1 MGGESG
7 WDVMKGFDGLP
18 KLPEW
23 ESIQQKLDEAKAKSL
38 EGMAAARKTSIEL
51 GAVAAV
57 NASSLKTRLAADASK
72 TFQRVASTVDGG
84 GGGGEGGGGG
94 DVEAGLD
101 DVALEDDAPPAPPDA
116 GLAGWWRS
124 ATARGEPPADD
135 AEARESLLDGVA
147 RQAGGFAA
155 RVADGA
161 RSVGDG
167 VKDNFKSA
175 AHDPKECGLD
185 RAQRF
190 KWYVALLMVAAAFFS
205 TALNFLPLV
214 VIKPAKFA
222 TAFCIGTVASIAAK
236 FMLNGPL
243 TQLRKMV
250 ALRKLPYTLA
260 LFASTA
266 LTLYACFGLGN
277 FVAIVLSSGMQIA
290 ALLYYLFGDT
300 PGGIA
305 GIKLLGR
312 LVLKTAKLIVSPCLS
327 AFRGDP

>member
-57 NASSLKTRLAADASK
+57 NASSLKTRLAPTSK
-72 TFQRVASTVDGG
+72 TLQRG
-84 GGGGEGGGGG
+84 
-94 DVEAGLD
+94 
-101 DVALEDDAPPAPPDA
+101 
-116 GLAGWWRS
+116 
-124 ATARGEPPADD
+124 
-135 AEARESLLDGVA
+135 
-147 RQAGGFAA
+147 
-155 RVADGA
+155 
-161 RSVGDG
+161 
-167 VKDNFKSA
+167 DNFKSA
-175 AHDPKECGLD
+175 AHDP
-185 RAQRF
+185 RSAARPAQRF

-222 TAFCIGTVASIAAK
+222 TAFCIGTVASHRAK
-236 FMLNGPL
+236 FMLNG
-243 TQLRKMV
+243 RS
-250 ALRKLPYTLA
+250 RSCGRWSRWKLPYTLA

-277 FVAIVLSSGMQIA
+277 FVAIRNLPSTAMTTKTG
-290 ALLYYLFGDT
+290 
-300 PGGIA
+300 PG
-305 GIKLLGR
+305 
-312 LVLKTAKLIVSPCLS
+312 S
-327 AFRGDP
+327 ARRGPARRARP

>member
-1 MGGESG
+1 MP
-7 WDVMKGFDGLP
+7 GLQ
-18 KLPEW
+18 EY
-23 ESIQQKLDEAKAKSL
+23 
-38 EGMAAARKTSIEL
+38 
-51 GAVAAV
+51 
-57 NASSLKTRLAADASK
+57 
-72 TFQRVASTVDGG
+72 
-84 GGGGEGGGGG
+84 
-94 DVEAGLD
+94 
-101 DVALEDDAPPAPPDA
+101 
-116 GLAGWWRS
+116 
-124 ATARGEPPADD
+124 
-135 AEARESLLDGVA
+135 
-147 RQAGGFAA
+147 A
-155 RVADGA
+155 RVIDA
-161 RSVGDG
+161 RSRT
-167 VKDNFKSA
+167 
-175 AHDPKECGLD
+175 D
-185 RAQRF
+185 RQYPNN
-190 KWYVALLMVAAAFFS
+190 YVSTTHF

-236 FMLNGPL
+236 FMLNGPI

>member
-84 GGGGEGGGGG
+84 GGGEGGGGG

-101 DVALEDDAPPAPPDA
+101 D
-116 GLAGWWRS
+116 
-124 ATARGEPPADD
+124 
-135 AEARESLLDGVA
+135 
-147 RQAGGFAA
+147 AGGFAA